1 MLMIEMLSIIAIS
14 SFALA
19 LFYAY
24 YKVGRQS
31 AYDDLLKHY
40 NEALKL
46 IGQQD
51 VIIKAYSQKLEEREG
66 NDRKRPML
74 IEYEPS
80 VHAEDFIDSLQRM
93 IVKYGDKLVELENAD
108 ITDIIYDADRGF
120 FTPTCL
126 CDIPLKASE
135 LINLTQQLQNT
146 HGNLAVECP
155 KLMLSSITYYAD
167 TNKFHIS

>member
-1 MLMIEMLSIIAIS
+1 MLIIEILKIIASLSITI
-14 SFALA
+14 A
-19 LFYAY
+19 LFYAFF
-24 YKVGRQS
+24 KVGRLS
-31 AYDDLLKHY
+31 AYDHILERFSDAVKILDKQ
-40 NEALKL
+40 N
-46 IGQQD
+46 
-51 VIIKAYSQKLEEREG
+51 AYIQSLEERERH
-66 NDRKRPML
+66 DPKLPML

-93 IVKYGDKLVELENAD
+93 MVQYGNKIVELESAD
-108 ITDIIYDADRGF
+108 ITDVIYDAERGY

-135 LINLTQQLQNT
+135 IVDLMRKLINK

-155 KLMLSSITYYAD
+155 KMMLSSITYYAD

>member
-1 MLMIEMLSIIAIS
+1 MTIEIIQTVSSIVLTVA
-14 SFALA
+14 FFY
-19 LFYAY
+19 LFR
-24 YKVGRQS
+24 KVGRQEICDELIRQCND
-31 AYDDLLKHY
+31 AY
-40 NEALKL
+40 KL

-51 VIIKAYSQKLEEREG
+51 AIIQAYKQKLEEKEG
-66 NDRKRPML
+66 YDRKRPML

-93 IVKYGDKLVELENAD
+93 IVKYGDKIVELENAD
-108 ITDIIYDADRGF
+108 ITNIIYDADRGF

-135 LINLTQQLQNT
+135 MVAMMHFLINK

>member
-1 MLMIEMLSIIAIS
+1 MLKIIAN
-14 SFALA
+14 FAICFA
-19 LFYAY
+19 LFYAF
-24 YKVGRQS
+24 YKV
-31 AYDDLLKHY
+31 DDLIKHF
-40 NEALKL
+40 EVAVKL
-46 IGQQD
+46 IYRQD
-51 VIIKAYSQKLEEREG
+51 TIIKAYNEKLEEREG
-66 NDRKRPML
+66 YDRKRPML

-93 IVKYGDKLVELENAD
+93 IAKYGDKLVELENAD
-108 ITDIIYDADRGF
+108 ITDIIYDAERGF

-135 LINLTQQLQNT
+135 LILLTQQLQNT

>member
-1 MLMIEMLSIIAIS
+1 MLIEILKIIA
-14 SFALA
+14 SFSITIA
-19 LFYAY
+19 LFYTFF
-24 YKVGRQS
+24 KVGRQS
-31 AYDDLLKHY
+31 AYDDLLKHF
-40 NEALKL
+40 EDTVKALCKQEVY
-46 IGQQD
+46 IQ
-51 VIIKAYSQKLEEREG
+51 VLEGKTG

-80 VHAEDFIDSLQRM
+80 VHAEDFIDSLRRM

-108 ITDIIYDADRGF
+108 ITDIIYDAERGY

>member
-1 MLMIEMLSIIAIS
+1 MLIIEILKIIASLSITI
-14 SFALA
+14 A
-19 LFYAY
+19 LFYTFF
-24 YKVGRQS
+24 KVGRQS
-31 AYDDLLKHY
+31 AYDNLLKHFEDAVKILDKQ
-40 NEALKL
+40 N
-46 IGQQD
+46 
-51 VIIKAYSQKLEEREG
+51 AYIQSLEERERHDH
-66 NDRKRPML
+66 NRPML

-93 IVKYGDKLVELENAD
+93 MVQYGNKIVELESAD
-108 ITDIIYDADRGF
+108 ITNVIYDAERGF

-135 LINLTQQLQNT
+135 MILMMRLLINK

-155 KLMLSSITYYAD
+155 KMMLSSITYYAD

>member
-1 MLMIEMLSIIAIS
+1 MTIEIIQTVS
-14 SFALA
+14 SFVLTIAF
-19 LFYAY
+19 FYVFR
-24 YKVGRQS
+24 KVGRQEICDELIRQCND
-31 AYDDLLKHY
+31 AY
-40 NEALKL
+40 KL

-51 VIIKAYSQKLEEREG
+51 SIIQAYKQKLEEKEG
-66 NDRKRPML
+66 YDRKRPML

-93 IVKYGDKLVELENAD
+93 IVKYGDKIVELENAD
-108 ITDIIYDADRGF
+108 ITDITYDADRGF

-126 CDIPLKASE
+126 CDIPIKASE
-135 LINLTQQLQNT
+135 LINLTQQLKNT

>member
-1 MLMIEMLSIIAIS
+1 MLKIIANFSLTI
-14 SFALA
+14 A
-19 LFYAY
+19 LFYAF
-24 YKVGRQS
+24 YKVGRLS
-31 AYDDLLKHY
+31 AYDNLLKHFE
-40 NEALKL
+40 NTVKL
-46 IGQQD
+46 ICRQD
-51 VIIKAYSQKLEEREG
+51 TIIKACKQALEEREG

-135 LINLTQQLQNT
+135 LINLTQQLKNK

-155 KLMLSSITYYAD
+155 KMMLSSITYYAD

>member
-1 MLMIEMLSIIAIS
+1 MLIEILKIIANFS
-14 SFALA
+14 LTVA
-19 LFYAY
+19 LFYAF

-31 AYDDLLKHY
+31 AYDDLVKHF
-40 NEALKL
+40 EVAVKL
-46 IGQQD
+46 IYRQNT
-51 VIIKAYSQKLEEREG
+51 IIKANHEKLEEKEG
-66 NDRKRPML
+66 YDRKRPML

-108 ITDIIYDADRGF
+108 ITDIIYDAERGF

-135 LINLTQQLQNT
+135 MVAMMHFLINK

-155 KLMLSSITYYAD
+155 KLMLSAITYYAD

>member
-1 MLMIEMLSIIAIS
+1 MIEMLIVIACS
-14 SFALA
+14 SLALA
-19 LFYAY
+19 LFYVY

-31 AYDDLLKHY
+31 AYDDLLKHF
-40 NEALKL
+40 EDTVKVLCK
-46 IGQQD
+46 QD
-51 VIIKAYSQKLEEREG
+51 AIIQAYKQKLEEKEG
-66 NDRKRPML
+66 YDRKRPML

-80 VHAEDFIDSLQRM
+80 VHAEDFIDSLRRM

-108 ITDIIYDADRGF
+108 ITDIIYDAERGY

-135 LINLTQQLQNT
+135 IVAMMRKLINE

-155 KLMLSSITYYAD
+155 KMMLSSITYYAD

>member
-1 MLMIEMLSIIAIS
+1 MLIEILKIIAS
-14 SFALA
+14 LSLTVVF
-19 LFYAY
+19 FYVFR
-24 YKVGRQS
+24 KVGRQEICDELIRQCND
-31 AYDDLLKHY
+31 AY
-40 NEALKL
+40 KL

-51 VIIKAYSQKLEEREG
+51 AIIQAYKQKLEEKEEY
-66 NDRKRPML
+66 DRKRPML

-80 VHAEDFIDSLQRM
+80 VHAEDFIDSLRRM

-135 LINLTQQLQNT
+135 MISMMRFLMNK

>member
-1 MLMIEMLSIIAIS
+1 MLIIEILQIIASLSITM
-14 SFALA
+14 A
-19 LFYAY
+19 LFYAFFR
-24 YKVGRQS
+24 VGRQS
-31 AYDDLLKHY
+31 AYDHILERFSDAVKILDKQ
-40 NEALKL
+40 N
-46 IGQQD
+46 
-51 VIIKAYSQKLEEREG
+51 AYIQSLEERY
-66 NDRKRPML
+66 DPKRPML

-93 IVKYGDKLVELENAD
+93 IAKYGNKTVELESAD
-108 ITDIIYDADRGF
+108 ITDVIYDAERGF

-135 LINLTQQLQNT
+135 MVSMIRFLMSK

>member
-1 MLMIEMLSIIAIS
+1 MLMIEMLIVIACS
-14 SFALA
+14 SLAIA
-19 LFYAY
+19 LFYAF

-31 AYDDLLKHY
+31 AYYDLLKHF
-40 NEALKL
+40 EDAAKL
-46 IGQQD
+46 LNKQD
-51 VIIKAYSQKLEEREG
+51 VYIQMLNERERH
-66 NDRKRPML
+66 DPKRPML

-80 VHAEDFIDSLQRM
+80 VHAEDFIVSLQRM
-93 IVKYGDKLVELENAD
+93 MVQYGNKIVELESAD
-108 ITDIIYDADRGF
+108 ITDVIYDAERGY

-135 LINLTQQLQNT
+135 MILMMRLLINK

-155 KLMLSSITYYAD
+155 KMMLSSITYYAD

>member
-1 MLMIEMLSIIAIS
+1 MIIEILKIIASLSITM
-14 SFALA
+14 A
-19 LFYAY
+19 LFYAFF
-24 YKVGRQS
+24 KVGRQS
-31 AYDDLLKHY
+31 VYDHILERFSDAVKIIDKQNAY
-40 NEALKL
+40 
-46 IGQQD
+46 IQ
-51 VIIKAYSQKLEEREG
+51 SLEERH
-66 NDRKRPML
+66 DPKRPML

-93 IVKYGDKLVELENAD
+93 IAKYGNKTVELESAD
-108 ITDIIYDADRGF
+108 ITDVIYDAERGF

-135 LINLTQQLQNT
+135 MVSMIRFLMSK

-155 KLMLSSITYYAD
+155 KMMLSSITYYAD

>member
-1 MLMIEMLSIIAIS
+1 MIEMLIVIS
-14 SFALA
+14 CSSLAFA
-19 LFYAY
+19 LFYAF

-31 AYDDLLKHY
+31 AYYDLLKHF
-40 NEALKL
+40 EDAAKL
-46 IGQQD
+46 LDKQNVYIQLLEGRERQD
-51 VIIKAYSQKLEEREG
+51 PKL
-66 NDRKRPML
+66 PML

-93 IVKYGDKLVELENAD
+93 IAQYGNKTVELESAD
-108 ITDIIYDADRGF
+108 ITDVIYDAERGY
-120 FTPTCL
+120 FTPICL

-135 LINLTQQLQNT
+135 MILMMRLLINK

-155 KLMLSSITYYAD
+155 KMMLSSITYYAD

>member
-1 MLMIEMLSIIAIS
+1 MIEMLKIIA
-14 SFALA
+14 SFSITVA
-19 LFYAY
+19 LFYTF

-31 AYDDLLKHY
+31 AFDDLIKHF
-40 NEALKL
+40 EDTVKL
-46 IGQQD
+46 LVKQD
-51 VIIKAYSQKLEEREG
+51 AIIQDLEEKEG
-66 NDRKRPML
+66 YDCKRPML

-80 VHAEDFIDSLQRM
+80 VRAEDFIDSLQRM
-93 IVKYGDKLVELENAD
+93 IAKYGDKLVELENAD
-108 ITDIIYDADRGF
+108 ITDIVYDADRGF

-135 LINLTQQLQNT
+135 LINLTQQLKNK

>member
-1 MLMIEMLSIIAIS
+1 MLMIEMLIVIACS
-14 SFALA
+14 SLAIA
-19 LFYAY
+19 LFYSY
-24 YKVGRQS
+24 YKIGRHS
-31 AYDDLLKHY
+31 AYDDLLKY
-40 NEALKL
+40 FEDAVKL
-46 IGQQD
+46 LNKQD
-51 VIIKAYSQKLEEREG
+51 VYIQMLNERERH
-66 NDRKRPML
+66 DPKRPML

-93 IVKYGDKLVELENAD
+93 IAQYGNKTVELESAD
-108 ITDIIYDADRGF
+108 ITDVIYDAERGY

-135 LINLTQQLQNT
+135 MVSMMRFLINE

-155 KLMLSSITYYAD
+155 KMMLSSITYYAD

>member
-1 MLMIEMLSIIAIS
+1 MLIIEILKIIASLSITI
-14 SFALA
+14 A
-19 LFYAY
+19 LFYAFF
-24 YKVGRQS
+24 KVGRLS
-31 AYDDLLKHY
+31 AYDHILERFSDAVKLLDKQNVY
-40 NEALKL
+40 
-46 IGQQD
+46 IQ
-51 VIIKAYSQKLEEREG
+51 SLEERE
-66 NDRKRPML
+66 RQEPKLPML

-93 IVKYGDKLVELENAD
+93 MVQYGNKIVELESAD
-108 ITDIIYDADRGF
+108 ITDVIYDAERGY

-135 LINLTQQLQNT
+135 MILMMRLLINK

-155 KLMLSSITYYAD
+155 KMMLSSITYYAD

>member
-1 MLMIEMLSIIAIS
+1 MLQIIASLCIT
-14 SFALA
+14 LA
-19 LFYAY
+19 LFYTY

-31 AYDDLLKHY
+31 AYDDLLKHFKDVV
-40 NEALKL
+40 NAMGK
-46 IGQQD
+46 QD
-51 VIIKAYSQKLEEREG
+51 AIIQAYKQKLEEKEG
-66 NDRKRPML
+66 YDRKRPML

-80 VHAEDFIDSLQRM
+80 VHAEDFIDSLRRM

-108 ITDIIYDADRGF
+108 ITDIIYDAERGY

-135 LINLTQQLQNT
+135 IILLTQQLKNT

-155 KLMLSSITYYAD
+155 KMMLSSITYYAD